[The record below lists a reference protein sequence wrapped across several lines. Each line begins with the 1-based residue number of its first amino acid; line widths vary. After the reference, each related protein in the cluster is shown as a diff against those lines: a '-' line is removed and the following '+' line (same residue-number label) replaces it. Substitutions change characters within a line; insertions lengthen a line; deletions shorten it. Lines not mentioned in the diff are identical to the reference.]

1 MPAEVCNKED
11 AERIYAVKM
20 WAVSV
25 TLIAIT
31 WKDPDNS
38 HDLSLQGI
46 EVDKRKF
53 GFLRSVLS

>member
-11 AERIYAVKM
+11 TERIYAVKM

-25 TLIAIT
+25 ILIAIM

-38 HDLSLQGI
+38 HDHRG
-46 EVDKRKF
+46 
-53 GFLRSVLS
+53 